1 MLHYN
6 HWLAALGFVE
16 NKHLQE
22 ERDYFIF
29 KTEFLQRNLLIHLQS
44 QGGIFHS
51 GTDGK
56 ALTEDLQTMCETISD
71 SS

>member
-1 MLHYN
+1 M
-6 HWLAALGFVE
+6 
-16 NKHLQE
+16 
-22 ERDYFIF
+22 FIKKRLF
-29 KTEFLQRNLLIHLQS
+29 HVQDREFLQRNLLIHLQS
-44 QGGIFHS
+44 QGEIFHS